1 MHGGHYIDIS
11 PSSPLGSSF
20 KAHKTSD
27 PFDRKTREAMYK
39 VWFRKQLRNKKG
51 IAHKYLMDIYKEAM
65 MSDVVYV
72 GNDGD
77 VDDVTSKVIAD
88 HINGMLYPVVSVIV
102 SEGIKW
108 KVVLKNTLDQRKRIH
123 KDMVIVINGDED
135 YGVNGYIR
143 NWALSEDIRVMV
155 KGVDNKIPDVT
166 ILLAL
171 WNGKTG
177 NVSASVKEARQ
188 NNIHTQVQHVDKK

>member
-1 MHGGHYIDIS
+1 
-11 PSSPLGSSF
+11 
-20 KAHKTSD
+20 
-27 PFDRKTREAMYK
+27 
-39 VWFRKQLRNKKG
+39 
-51 IAHKYLMDIYKEAM
+51 
-65 MSDVVYV
+65 
-72 GNDGD
+72 
-77 VDDVTSKVIAD
+77 
-88 HINGMLYPVVSVIV
+88 MLYPVVSVIV

-177 NVSASVKEARQ
+177 NVSASVKEAKH
-188 NNIHTQVQHVDKK
+188 NNLHTQVQQVDKK